1 MTSELLFF
9 AAAVLLIIGIGIY
22 GAGLRKTSR
31 ESQSSGLPPGVVVRS
46 TPVLTE
52 AEVVLYN
59 LLRLAVQDHYLIFAQ
74 VPLLSFVSVE
84 FTGQARVQVLNQ
96 MALKRVD
103 FVLVHPGSRQ
113 VEQVV
118 QIDDGFTTAS
128 QTERQR
134 VIQLAV
140 EAAGIK
146 LVTLQAQKSP
156 GVADLVA
163 ILGLAGDE

>member
-1 MTSELLFF
+1 MSDLLVFT
-9 AAAVLLIIGIGIY
+9 AAVLLVIGVGIY
-22 GAGLRKTSR
+22 AAGSRKPGR
-31 ESQSSGLPPGVVVRS
+31 ESQPFVLLPGVAM
-46 TPVLTE
+46 TPAPLLTE
-52 AEVVLYN
+52 TEVVLYN

-84 FTGQARVQVLNQ
+84 SMGHARVQVLNQ

-118 QIDDGFTTAS
+118 QIDDGATNAG

-134 VIQLAV
+134 VIELV
-140 EAAGIK
+140 VDAAGIK
-146 LVTLQAQKSP
+146 LVKLQAQKWP
-156 GVADLVA
+156 GVVDLVA
-163 ILGLAGDE
+163 ILGLAADE